1 MVRLHGAGPLSANE
15 RAMSLEAEGFRFVL
29 QDGEFGWVHPNLLK
43 PEAVDLTDMPEP
55 EFNAFVETVL
65 TRSKVNPS

>member
-1 MVRLHGAGPLSANE
+1 
-15 RAMSLEAEGFRFVL
+15 MSLQDEGFRFVL
-29 QDGEFGWVHPNLLK
+29 QDGLFGWVHPALLK
-43 PEAVDLTDMPEP
+43 SEAVDCTDMPER